1 MRILIIEDKIQI
13 LEFLKSSL
21 EEQCFVV
28 DAVLDGK
35 EGCELACKN
44 NYDFIILD
52 NHLPQKMGIE
62 ICKEIR
68 MLKKRVPIL
77 ILSVEND
84 VLKKIEFLNS
94 GADDYITKP
103 FSFEELLARIRAIIR
118 RPRNL
123 LEEEYHLDDLILNV
137 SKHFI
142 QRGKKELHLT
152 KKEFMILEYLMRN
165 QGYVVSRN
173 SLIEHV
179 WDLHGDIFS
188 NTIETHIMTLR
199 KKIDTKSRKK
209 LIHTISGRGYKMA
222 LQR

>member
-1 MRILIIEDKIQI
+1 MRILIIEDKVEI
-13 LEFLKSSL
+13 LESLKQSL

-28 DAVLDGK
+28 DTAVDGNS
-35 EGCELACKN
+35 GAELAYKN
-44 NYDFIILD
+44 EYDFIILD
-52 NHLPQKMGIE
+52 NHLPKKTGME

-68 MLKKRVPIL
+68 SLKKRVPIL
-77 ILSVEND
+77 ILSVEKN
-84 VLKKIEFLNS
+84 VLKKVEFLNS

-103 FSFEELLARIRAIIR
+103 FSFQELLARIRAIIR
-118 RPRNL
+118 RPRHV
-123 LEEEYHLDDLILNV
+123 LEDEYHLDDLIVNV

-142 QRGKKELHLT
+142 QRGKKQIHLT
-152 KKEFMILEYLMRN
+152 KKEFMILEHLMRN

-173 SLIEHV
+173 SLVEHV
-179 WDLHGDIFS
+179 WDMHGDIFS
-188 NTIETHIMTLR
+188 NSIETHIMTLR